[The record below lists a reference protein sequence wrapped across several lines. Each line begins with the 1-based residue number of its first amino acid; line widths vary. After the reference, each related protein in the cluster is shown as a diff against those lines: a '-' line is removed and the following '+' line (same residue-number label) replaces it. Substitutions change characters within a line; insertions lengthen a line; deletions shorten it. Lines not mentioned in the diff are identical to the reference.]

1 MKPDPQSGAG
11 CAPIPETVA
20 VGIDVG
26 GPRKGFHAV
35 ALRDGLYLDQFASP
49 DPFAVAAWCVQ
60 VGARAVAIDAPCRWS
75 RTGRARPAE
84 RALAAEGI
92 HAFATPSLEAAAGRD
107 FYRWMLNGA
116 ALYRV
121 IEAHFRL
128 FDGGNAAAGPIC
140 CETFPQAVACGL
152 AGRVVPARGK
162 GIVRRT
168 LLREVGIATVTL
180 ANIDLVDAALCAL
193 AAQALLAGR
202 FKTYGDV
209 GEGFIVVPACGPCPR
224 AVAGPVE
231 GAGMGPG

>member
-1 MKPDPQSGAG
+1 M
-11 CAPIPETVA
+11 

-35 ALRDGLYLDQFASP
+35 ALRDGVYRDQFASL
-49 DPFAVAAWCVQ
+49 DPLALAAWCIQ
-60 VGARAVAIDAPCRWS
+60 VGARTVAIDAPCRWS

-92 HAFATPSLEAAAGRD
+92 HAFATPSLDAAEGRD

-128 FDGGNAAAGPIC
+128 FDGVNAATGPVC
-140 CETFPQAVACGL
+140 CETFPQAVACAL
-152 AGRVVPARGK
+152 AGRVVSARGK
-162 GIVRRT
+162 GVVRRA
-168 LLREVGIATVTL
+168 LLREVGIATVPL
-180 ANIDLVDAALCAL
+180 ATIDLVDAALCAL

-202 FKTYGDV
+202 VKTYGDV
-209 GEGFIVVPACGPCPR
+209 GEGLIVVPACKPFPESGRGPR
-224 AVAGPVE
+224 
-231 GAGMGPG
+231 

>member
-1 MKPDPQSGAG
+1 MKPDPQGGAG
-11 CAPIPETVA
+11 CAPIPETVV

-35 ALRDGLYLDQFASP
+35 AIRDGVYHDQFVSP
-49 DPFAVAAWCVQ
+49 DPPTLATWCIQ
-60 VGARAVAIDAPCRWS
+60 VGARAVAVDAPCRWS

-92 HAFATPSLEAAAGRD
+92 HAFATPSLAAAEGCD

-128 FDGGNAAAGPIC
+128 FDGGNAATGPIC
-140 CETFPQAVACGL
+140 CETFPQAVACAL
-152 AGRVVPARGK
+152 AGKVVPARGK
-162 GIVRRT
+162 GAVRRD
-168 LLREVGIATVTL
+168 LLREVGIDTAPL

-193 AAQALLAGR
+193 AAQALLNGR
-202 FKTYGDV
+202 YRTYGDAT
-209 GEGFIVVPACGPCPR
+209 EGFIVVPAWAPSPPTR
-224 AVAGPVE
+224 TNPVSS
-231 GAGMGPG
+231 G